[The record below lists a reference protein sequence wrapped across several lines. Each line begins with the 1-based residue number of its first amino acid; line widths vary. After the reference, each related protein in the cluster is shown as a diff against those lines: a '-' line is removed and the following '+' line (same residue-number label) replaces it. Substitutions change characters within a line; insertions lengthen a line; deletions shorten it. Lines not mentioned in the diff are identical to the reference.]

1 MDEPKPAYNTVSTV
15 IRVLEKKGFVGHKAY
30 GTTYEY
36 YPLVKKKE
44 YTAAQDTLIVPAAIK
59 LLTGKNVTSFV
70 SGTKTVE
77 NKDGEKKTETVG
89 IVYFESKADANDAWE
104 KMQDYAKDQNKDK
117 DTDWQVKK
125 SGKMIY
131 WGTKAAIN
139 AAA

>member
-1 MDEPKPAYNTVSTV
+1 MKKSVKVLAFVLTFVVLALALTACAPNSNPDKAVSA
-15 IRVLEKKGFVGHKAY
+15 L
-30 GTTYEY
+30 
-36 YPLVKKKE
+36 KKKE
-44 YTAAQDTLIVPAAIK
+44 YTAAQDTLVVPAAVK